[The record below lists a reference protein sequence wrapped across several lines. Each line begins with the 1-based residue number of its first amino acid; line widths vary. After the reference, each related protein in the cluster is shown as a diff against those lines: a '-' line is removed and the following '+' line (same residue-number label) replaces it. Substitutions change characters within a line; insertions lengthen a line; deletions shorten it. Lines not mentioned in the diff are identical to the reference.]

1 MNTMETE
8 SLSTETGQ
16 KTHRIFLSE
25 FTDTDIKVST
35 IPLQFTYSRSR
46 FIIFKSIIHI
56 FIYKYKSKNP
66 AILFWHVKLKV
77 PRLDTE
83 NYRYNTLHRY
93 KHNILIPD
101 LWVIGDP

>member
-25 FTDTDIKVST
+25 FTDIKVST
-35 IPLQFTYSRSR
+35 VPLQFTYSRSR
-46 FIIFKSIIHI
+46 FIIFKSIYTY
-56 FIYKYKSKNP
+56 IYKYKSKNH

>member
-25 FTDTDIKVST
+25 FTDIKVST
-35 IPLQFTYSRSR
+35 VPLQSTYSRSR

-56 FIYKYKSKNP
+56 SIN
-66 AILFWHVKLKV
+66 INLKIMQF
-77 PRLDTE
+77 
-83 NYRYNTLHRY
+83 YF
-93 KHNILIPD
+93 
-101 LWVIGDP
+101 GM

>member
-25 FTDTDIKVST
+25 FTDIKVST
-35 IPLQFTYSRSR
+35 VPLQFTYSRSR

-56 FIYKYKSKNP
+56 SIN
-66 AILFWHVKLKV
+66 INLKIMQF
-77 PRLDTE
+77 
-83 NYRYNTLHRY
+83 YF
-93 KHNILIPD
+93 
-101 LWVIGDP
+101 GM

>member
-25 FTDTDIKVST
+25 FTDIKVST
-35 IPLQFTYSRSR
+35 VPLQFTTYSRSR

-56 FIYKYKSKNP
+56 SININLKIMKSY
-66 AILFWHVKLKV
+66 F
-77 PRLDTE
+77 
-83 NYRYNTLHRY
+83 
-93 KHNILIPD
+93 
-101 LWVIGDP
+101 GM